1 MQSVALSS
9 IALGWRAG
17 QCRKKTPNQKKS
29 YNCNVISRTTL
40 SHLTSIMSDKL
51 LGLFLKTTNLLLGS
65 FSNAALVVEIKERS
79 WSVSSYRFGVT
90 GKEKNDE
97 GMGGGGATY
106 DNGFRIYNPQL
117 GKFLSVDPLFRSYPW
132 YTPYQ
137 FAGNMPIAA
146 IDLDGLEELIIIRW
160 FDGDKYMGETAF
172 RVHNPEQREP
182 NKRNGGDLQIIEL
195 DISQRESFDRM
206 VNSLNIT
213 KVENVIKNEDG
224 TFKGEYFKEN
234 KIHSGRNKV
243 SNNEDN
249 KQVEAEQKYGAKQ
262 KRDISGDVVRFK
274 HNSDDI
280 IPLSNKTI
288 EDIKRTLNAYPD
300 KQIGIT
306 GYASIEGNNEDNVN
320 LFLKRALKVK
330 EYLVNNDIDPIRILY
345 VEGAGTT
352 EKYDNPNNN
361 EDQNLEANR
370 VVEINITYE
379 KTQAD

>member
-1 MQSVALSS
+1 
-9 IALGWRAG
+9 
-17 QCRKKTPNQKKS
+17 
-29 YNCNVISRTTL
+29 
-40 SHLTSIMSDKL
+40 
-51 LGLFLKTTNLLLGS
+51 
-65 FSNAALVVEIKERS
+65 
-79 WSVSSYRFGVT
+79 
-90 GKEKNDE
+90 
-97 GMGGGGATY
+97 
-106 DNGFRIYNPQL
+106 
-117 GKFLSVDPLFRSYPW
+117 
-132 YTPYQ
+132 
-137 FAGNMPIAA
+137 
-146 IDLDGLEELIIIRW
+146 
-160 FDGDKYMGETAF
+160 MGETAF